1 MIAFAFL
8 ICTGWSSSI
17 TFLDIS
23 SLCDVLVL
31 CNISV
36 YKGGRAA
43 SAGLFQYLRQMCL
56 NNWTFGLLLYLTDP
70 LL

>member
-1 MIAFAFL
+1 MIAFSFL
-8 ICTGWSSSI
+8 ISTGWSSST

-23 SLCDVLVL
+23 LCGMLVL

-43 SAGLFQYLRQMCL
+43 STGLFQCLRQMHMKH
-56 NNWTFGLLLYLTDP
+56 WAFGLLLYLTDP
-70 LL
+70 LH